1 MLLCFYAWVWL
12 CYCRLVWFCGIIFE
26 LKNSLLLVMM
36 ALSFDASM
44 FTFGAVFCTT
54 HWGLILEPITL
65 IWDLIWL
72 YFGYLFSWYPFP
84 QRNLVY
90 HPEKSK
96 EVSWHA
102 LHQTA
107 LHIILSG
114 HWAFWSNS
122 ALIGKHLSVIKTCI
136 LCKENCIRLSGIS
149 DACKNSENLMTGNI
163 LDCQDNVVSCPL
175 CATVVWSLVDIP

>member
-1 MLLCFYAWVWL
+1 MLLCFFAWVWL

-44 FTFGAVFCTT
+44 FTFGFLYNPLRIDTWANHFNLRPDMAVFRLFVF
-54 HWGLILEPITL
+54 LI
-65 IWDLIWL
+65 
-72 YFGYLFSWYPFP
+72 PFP
-84 QRNLVY
+84 PKKFSL
-90 HPEKSK
+90 S
-96 EVSWHA
+96 SWEIKGSQLHA

-149 DACKNSENLMTGNI
+149 DACKNSENRMTGNI
-163 LDCQDNVVSCPL
+163 LDCLDNVSCPL
-175 CATVVWSLVDIP
+175 CAMVVWSLVGIP